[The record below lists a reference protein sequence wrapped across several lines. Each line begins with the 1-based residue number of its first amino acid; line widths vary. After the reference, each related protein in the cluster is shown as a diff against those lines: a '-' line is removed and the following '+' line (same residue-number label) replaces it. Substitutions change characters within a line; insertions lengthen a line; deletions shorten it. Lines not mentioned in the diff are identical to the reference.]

1 MSRIIPRLILII
13 TLTLCITSAWAEIM
27 YVTDSFEITVR
38 TGTSTEYKILA
49 MLRSNEEVEVLED
62 LGDWTKV
69 RLKSGKEGYVLS
81 RYLTPNIP
89 KSFIITGLQKK
100 VKTLQE
106 ELRDLRE
113 AKDTLEVSNS
123 ELEATLRSKL
133 EQLAKLEKDYEDL
146 KSGSAH
152 YIEMKQIKDQLEIDN
167 KELKSQLAAVLE
179 KNRELERKK
188 DSLWFVSGAGVLV
201 AGWVFGLIMGRA
213 QMRRKRRLLYDI

>member
-1 MSRIIPRLILII
+1 
-13 TLTLCITSAWAEIM
+13 M

-167 KELKSQLAAVLE
+167 KKLKSQLAAVLE

>member
-1 MSRIIPRLILII
+1 MPRIILQPIFII
-13 TLTLCITSAWAEIM
+13 TLTLCVASAWAETM

-38 TGTSTEYKILA
+38 TGTSTEHKISA
-49 MLRSNEEVEVLED
+49 MLRSDEEVEALEN

-69 RLKSGKEGYVLS
+69 RLKAGKEGYVLS

-100 VKTLQE
+100 IKILQE

-133 EQLAKLEKDYEDL
+133 EQLARLEKHYEEL
-146 KSGSAH
+146 KSGSTH

-167 KELKSQLAAVLE
+167 KGLKTQLTAVLE
-179 KNRELERKK
+179 KNKELERKR

-201 AGWVFGLIMGRA
+201 AGWLFGLLMGRA
-213 QMRRKRRLLYDI
+213 QIRRKRRLLYDI

>member
-1 MSRIIPRLILII
+1 MPRIIPRLILII

>member
-1 MSRIIPRLILII
+1 
-13 TLTLCITSAWAEIM
+13 M

>member
-1 MSRIIPRLILII
+1 MPRIIPRLILII

-167 KELKSQLAAVLE
+167 KKLKSQLAAVLE

>member
-1 MSRIIPRLILII
+1 MPRIILRFMFII
-13 TLTLCITSAWAEIM
+13 TLTLYVASAWAETM
-27 YVTDSFEITVR
+27 YVTDSFEITLR
-38 TGTSTEYKILA
+38 RGASIEYKIIA
-49 MLRSNEEVEVLED
+49 MLRSDEEVEALED

-106 ELRDLRE
+106 ELGNLRG

-123 ELEATLRSKL
+123 ELEATLRSKMKR
-133 EQLAKLEKDYEDL
+133 LAKLEKNYKDL

-152 YIEMKQIKDQLEIDN
+152 YIEMKQIKDQLDIDN

-179 KNRELERKK
+179 KNKELERKK
-188 DSLWFVSGAGVLV
+188 DSLWFASGAGVLV
-201 AGWVFGLIMGRA
+201 AGWLFGLIMGRA
-213 QMRRKRRLLYDI
+213 QMRRKQRLVYDI